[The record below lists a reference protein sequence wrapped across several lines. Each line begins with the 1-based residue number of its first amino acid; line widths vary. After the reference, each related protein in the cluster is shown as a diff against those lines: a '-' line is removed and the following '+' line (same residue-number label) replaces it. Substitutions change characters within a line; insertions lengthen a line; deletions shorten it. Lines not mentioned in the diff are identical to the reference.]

1 MFNNRIIF
9 GGHSTFELS
18 ISFRVRNNRKTQK
31 LLTKKLFIMNALRNS
46 VRLIGNLGDNPKVRK
61 LDSGKTVANFSIAT
75 NEIYRDSKGEKQ
87 SETTWHRLVAWGK
100 TAEVVENYVKKG
112 SEIAIEGK
120 LTNRSWE
127 DKNGEKQYMTEIL
140 VSEILLLGKKD

>member
-1 MFNNRIIF
+1 
-9 GGHSTFELS
+9 
-18 ISFRVRNNRKTQK
+18 
-31 LLTKKLFIMNALRNS
+31 MNALRNS
-46 VRLIGNLGDNPKVRK
+46 VRLIGHMGEDPKVRK

-75 NEIYRDSKGEKQ
+75 NEIYRDQKGEKQ

-100 TAEVVENYVKKG
+100 QAEIIESYVKKG

-127 DKNGEKQYMTEIL
+127 DKNGEKQYMTEVL
-140 VSEILLLGKKD
+140 VNEVLLLDKRKN